1 MGRQI
6 RIEFEGGVYHITAR
20 GNERKKIFFCPDD
33 RSHFLSV
40 LGKAASRYG
49 IIIYAY
55 SLMDNHYHMVIETPL
70 GNLIKFM
77 HSLNSVYTGYFNRM
91 HKRVGHLF
99 QGRYKSI
106 IVDKDSYL
114 LAVVRYTHL
123 NPVKAGII
131 ANPEEYQWSSYGEY
145 IGTQKKGLTS
155 TGFILSQ
162 FNDDKIMA
170 VEYFKKFHYDAISKE
185 DQLFEK
191 TVSGIFLGSER
202 FIEKM
207 KGQIKSSSLTR
218 EIVNKRRLSD
228 VYKRKYIVDLII
240 QHYKV
245 DETELIKKG
254 NKLHDA
260 QKAAVYFLRKYT
272 GMKVKEVSRYSGGR
286 DYTYMPKIV
295 SCIEKEKDFETEL
308 SQSIKIIE
316 ETIKKADIF
325 SAFKT

>member
-1 MGRQI
+1 MARQI

-20 GNERKKIFFCPDD
+20 GNERKTIFLCPDD

-40 LGKAASRYG
+40 LNKSAIRYG

-55 SLMDNHYHMVIETPL
+55 SLMGNHYHLVIETPL

-77 HSLNSVYTGYFNRM
+77 HSLNSVYTGYFNRI

-131 ANPEEYQWSSYGEY
+131 AKPEEYQWSSYGEY
-145 IGTQKKGLTS
+145 IGTQKKGLTA
-155 TGFILSQ
+155 TDFILSQ
-162 FNDDKIMA
+162 FGNDKKTA
-170 VEYFKKFHYDAISKE
+170 VGYFKKFHYEAISKE

-228 VYKRKYIVDLII
+228 VYKRKYIMDLITR
-240 QHYKV
+240 HYKV
-245 DETELIKKG
+245 AETELIKRG
-254 NKLHDA
+254 SKLQDA

-286 DYTYMPKIV
+286 DYTYIPKII
-295 SCIEKEKDFETEL
+295 SFIENLKDRDTKL
-308 SQSIKIIE
+308 SQSIKIL
-316 ETIKKADIF
+316 TKKIKKAEIF